1 MSVMNYKCG
10 ECGKEFAKLLLSPVH
25 VPKKCPVCGNEDVR
39 ELGRAFVEDGT
50 ALKRALCSS
59 CDTCGDT
66 ACPTTPANTNALSK
80 Q

>member
-39 ELGRAFVEDGT
+39 ELGKAFVEDAT
-50 ALKRALCSS
+50 VLKRAMCSS

-66 ACPTTPANTNALSK
+66 ACPTTSA
-80 Q
+80 